1 MQLSELNAHRHTA
14 ATRFGEISY
23 LDLGAGPTAL
33 FVHGIATNAY
43 LWRHVMDALSGQ
55 RRCIAIDLPLHGQS
69 PVTAEQ
75 DLSLAALAA
84 SLEDFCDVL
93 GLTAVDLVANDTG
106 GAIAQIFAA
115 RHPHRLAT
123 LTLTNCDTVDNLP
136 PEAFKPM
143 VELAAAGNLAPSAVA
158 MFANLEAAAKISFA
172 SGYEHLDQI
181 DRDVIRSYLQPC
193 FGTIERARQ
202 FERLLVSL
210 EVGDLQAVMPQLRE
224 LPYRR
229 SWCGVPATRSST
241 SPGPTGC
248 GTPSRALPAW
258 SRSTVPGSSSRRSG
272 RWTSCRTWNST
283 GPRSRLL
290 AGKHRTRPARSCG
303 PVAGSRRPRPGHLAR
318 PSRPPLPC

>member
-23 LDLGAGPTAL
+23 LDIGAGPTAL

-55 RRCIAIDLPLHGQS
+55 HRCIAIDLPLHGQS

-84 SLEDFCDVL
+84 GLDDFCEVL
-93 GLTAVDLVANDTG
+93 GLTGIDLVANDTG

-115 RHPHRLAT
+115 RHSQRLAT

-143 VELAAAGNLAPSAVA
+143 VELAAVGKLAPSAVA
-158 MFANLEAAAKISFA
+158 MFANLETAAQISFA
-172 SGYEHLDQI
+172 SGYEHLDRI

-193 FGTIERARQ
+193 FGTMERARQ

-210 EVGDLQAVMPQLRE
+210 DVGDLQAVMPQLAK
-224 LPYRR
+224 L
-229 SWCGVPATRSST
+229 
-241 SPGPTGC
+241 
-248 GTPSRALPAW
+248 
-258 SRSTVPGSSSRRSG
+258 TVPTLVVWG
-272 RWTSCRTWNST
+272 T
-283 GPRSRLL
+283 GDAFFDVSWAYWLRDTIPGTTRVVTVDGARLFFPEERPMDL
-290 AGKHRTRPARSCG
+290 VPHLEQHWAAVAAAGA
-303 PVAGSRRPRPGHLAR
+303 
-318 PSRPPLPC
+318 

>member
-1 MQLSELNAHRHTA
+1 MQLSELNAHRHAA

-84 SLEDFCDVL
+84 GLDDFCEVL
-93 GLTAVDLVANDTG
+93 GLTGIDLVANDTG

-115 RHPHRLAT
+115 RHPQRLAT
-123 LTLTNCDTVDNLP
+123 LTLTNCNTVDNLP
-136 PEAFKPM
+136 PEAFKPTI
-143 VELAAAGNLAPSAVA
+143 ELAAAGNLAPSAVE
-158 MFANLEAAAKISFA
+158 MFADLEAAAQISFA
-172 SGYEHLDQI
+172 SAYEHLDRI

-224 LPYRR
+224 L
-229 SWCGVPATRSST
+229 
-241 SPGPTGC
+241 
-248 GTPSRALPAW
+248 
-258 SRSTVPGSSSRRSG
+258 TVPTLVVWG
-272 RWTSCRTWNST
+272 T
-283 GPRSRLL
+283 GDELFDVSWAYWLRDTIP
-290 AGKHRTRPARSCG
+290 GTTRVVTVDGARMFF
-303 PVAGSRRPRPGHLAR
+303 PEERPMDLVPHLEQHWAAVAAAR
-318 PSRPPLPC
+318 A

>member
-84 SLEDFCDVL
+84 GLDDFCEVL
-93 GLTAVDLVANDTG
+93 GLTGIDLVANDTG

-115 RHPHRLAT
+115 RHPQRLAT

-143 VELAAAGNLAPSAVA
+143 VELAAAGNLAPSAVS
-158 MFANLEAAAKISFA
+158 MFANLEASAQISFA
-172 SGYEHLDQI
+172 SGYEHLDRI

-210 EVGDLQAVMPQLRE
+210 DVGDLQAVMPQLGE
-224 LPYRR
+224 L
-229 SWCGVPATRSST
+229 
-241 SPGPTGC
+241 
-248 GTPSRALPAW
+248 
-258 SRSTVPGSSSRRSG
+258 TVPTLVVWG
-272 RWTSCRTWNST
+272 T
-283 GPRSRLL
+283 GDAFFDVSWAYWLRDTIPGTTRVVTVDGARLFFPEE
-290 AGKHRTRPARSCG
+290 RPMDLVPHLEQHWAAVAAAR
-303 PVAGSRRPRPGHLAR
+303 A
-318 PSRPPLPC
+318 

>member
-14 ATRFGEISY
+14 VTRFGEISY

-55 RRCIAIDLPLHGQS
+55 RRCIAIDLPLHGRS

-84 SLEDFCDVL
+84 ALDDFCEVL
-93 GLTAVDLVANDTG
+93 GLTGVDLVANDTG

-115 RHPHRLAT
+115 RHPQRLAS

-143 VELAAAGNLAPSAVA
+143 IELAAAGNLAPSAAA
-158 MFANLEAAAKISFA
+158 MFADLEAAARISFA

-202 FERLLVSL
+202 FERLLVAL
-210 EVGDLQAVMPQLRE
+210 DVGDLQAVMPQLSE
-224 LPYRR
+224 L
-229 SWCGVPATRSST
+229 
-241 SPGPTGC
+241 
-248 GTPSRALPAW
+248 
-258 SRSTVPGSSSRRSG
+258 TVPTLVVWG
-272 RWTSCRTWNST
+272 T
-283 GPRSRLL
+283 GDAFFDVSWAYWLRDTIPGTARVVTVDGARLFFPEE
-290 AGKHRTRPARSCG
+290 RPMDLVPHLEQHWAAVAAAR
-303 PVAGSRRPRPGHLAR
+303 A
-318 PSRPPLPC
+318 

>member
-23 LDLGAGPTAL
+23 LDIGAGPTAL
-33 FVHGIATNAY
+33 FVHGIATSAY

-69 PVTAEQ
+69 PVAAEQ

-84 SLEDFCDVL
+84 SLDDFCDVL
-93 GLTAVDLVANDTG
+93 GLTGVDLVANDTG
-106 GAIAQIFAA
+106 GAIAQIFAT
-115 RHPHRLAT
+115 RYPHRLAT

-136 PEAFKPM
+136 PEAFRPM
-143 VELAAAGNLAPSAVA
+143 IELAAAGNLAPSAVA

-181 DRDVIRSYLQPC
+181 DRDVIRSYLEPC

-210 EVGDLQAVMPQLRE
+210 DVADLQAVMPQLRE
-224 LPYRR
+224 L
-229 SWCGVPATRSST
+229 
-241 SPGPTGC
+241 
-248 GTPSRALPAW
+248 
-258 SRSTVPGSSSRRSG
+258 TVPTLVVWG
-272 RWTSCRTWNST
+272 T
-283 GPRSRLL
+283 GDAFFDVSWAYWLRDTIPGTTRVVTVDGARLFFPEE
-290 AGKHRTRPARSCG
+290 RPMDLVPHLEQHWAAVAAARG
-303 PVAGSRRPRPGHLAR
+303 
-318 PSRPPLPC
+318 

>member
-84 SLEDFCDVL
+84 GLDDFCEVL
-93 GLTAVDLVANDTG
+93 GLTGIDLVANDTG

-115 RHPHRLAT
+115 RHPQRLAT

-158 MFANLEAAAKISFA
+158 MFANVEAAAQISFA
-172 SGYEHLDQI
+172 SGYEHLDRI
-181 DRDVIRSYLQPC
+181 DRDVIRSYLEPC

-210 EVGDLQAVMPQLRE
+210 DVGDLQAVMPRLGE
-224 LPYRR
+224 L
-229 SWCGVPATRSST
+229 
-241 SPGPTGC
+241 
-248 GTPSRALPAW
+248 
-258 SRSTVPGSSSRRSG
+258 TVPTLVVWG
-272 RWTSCRTWNST
+272 T
-283 GPRSRLL
+283 GDAFFDVSWAYWLRDTIPGTTRVVTVDGARLFFPEE
-290 AGKHRTRPARSCG
+290 RPMDLVPHLEQHWAAVAAAR
-303 PVAGSRRPRPGHLAR
+303 A
-318 PSRPPLPC
+318 

>member
-181 DRDVIRSYLQPC
+181 DRDVIRSYLKPC

-224 LPYRR
+224 L
-229 SWCGVPATRSST
+229 
-241 SPGPTGC
+241 
-248 GTPSRALPAW
+248 
-258 SRSTVPGSSSRRSG
+258 TVPTLVVWG
-272 RWTSCRTWNST
+272 T
-283 GPRSRLL
+283 GDAFFDVSWAYWLRDTIPGTTRVVTVDGARLFFPEE
-290 AGKHRTRPARSCG
+290 RPMDLVPHLEQHWAAVAAARG
-303 PVAGSRRPRPGHLAR
+303 
-318 PSRPPLPC
+318 

>member
-14 ATRFGEISY
+14 VTRFGEISY

-84 SLEDFCDVL
+84 ALDDFCEVL
-93 GLTAVDLVANDTG
+93 GLTGIDLVANDTG

-115 RHPHRLAT
+115 RYPQRLAT

-143 VELAAAGNLAPSAVA
+143 IELAAAGNLAPSAAA
-158 MFANLEAAAKISFA
+158 MFADLEAAARISFA

-202 FERLLVSL
+202 FERLLVAL
-210 EVGDLQAVMPQLRE
+210 DVGDLQAVMPQLSE
-224 LPYRR
+224 L
-229 SWCGVPATRSST
+229 
-241 SPGPTGC
+241 
-248 GTPSRALPAW
+248 
-258 SRSTVPGSSSRRSG
+258 TVPTLVVWG
-272 RWTSCRTWNST
+272 T
-283 GPRSRLL
+283 GDAFFDVSWAYWLRDTIPGTTRVVTVDGARLFFPEE
-290 AGKHRTRPARSCG
+290 RPMDLVPHLEQHWAAVAAAR
-303 PVAGSRRPRPGHLAR
+303 A
-318 PSRPPLPC
+318 

>member
-1 MQLSELNAHRHTA
+1 MQLSQLNAHRHTA

-84 SLEDFCDVL
+84 GLDDFCEVL
-93 GLTAVDLVANDTG
+93 GLTEIDLVANDTG

-115 RHPHRLAT
+115 RHPQRLAT
-123 LTLTNCDTVDNLP
+123 LTLTDCDTVDNLP
-136 PEAFKPM
+136 PEAFKPTI
-143 VELAAAGNLAPSAVA
+143 ELAAAGNLAPSAVE
-158 MFANLEAAAKISFA
+158 MFANLEAAAQIAFA
-172 SGYEHLDQI
+172 SGYEHLDRI

-210 EVGDLQAVMPQLRE
+210 DVGDLQAVMPQLRE
-224 LPYRR
+224 L
-229 SWCGVPATRSST
+229 
-241 SPGPTGC
+241 
-248 GTPSRALPAW
+248 
-258 SRSTVPGSSSRRSG
+258 TVPTLVVWGTDDEFFDVSWAYWLRDTIPG
-272 RWTSCRTWNST
+272 T
-283 GPRSRLL
+283 
-290 AGKHRTRPARSCG
+290 TRVVTVDGARMFF
-303 PVAGSRRPRPGHLAR
+303 PEERPMDLVPHLEQHWAAVAAAR
-318 PSRPPLPC
+318 A